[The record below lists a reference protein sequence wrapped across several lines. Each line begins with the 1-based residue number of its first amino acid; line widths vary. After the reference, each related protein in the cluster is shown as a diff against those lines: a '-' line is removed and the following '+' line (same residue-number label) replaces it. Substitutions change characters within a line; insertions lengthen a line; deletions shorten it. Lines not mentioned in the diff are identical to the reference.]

1 MIPYPLS
8 ESISIISSRSR
19 NKSLAIEIESYML
32 DLKTF
37 VSGLSGQSEVLN
49 NAADCMH
56 MVLWTLFYIAE
67 KFEE

>member
-1 MIPYPLS
+1 
-8 ESISIISSRSR
+8 
-19 NKSLAIEIESYML
+19 ML